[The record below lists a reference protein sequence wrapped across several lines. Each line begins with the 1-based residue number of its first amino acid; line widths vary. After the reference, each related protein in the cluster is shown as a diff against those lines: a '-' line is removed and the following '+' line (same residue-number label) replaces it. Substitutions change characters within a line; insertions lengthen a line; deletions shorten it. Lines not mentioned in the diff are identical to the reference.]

1 MKKYKFLS
9 ERKSFKTVESYKTL
23 RTNLMF
29 CGADVKVIV
38 LTSCLPNDGKS
49 YVTQNLAVSLSQVD
63 KKVLII
69 DADLRK
75 STMVGKVNV
84 DEDILGLSHY
94 LSGQAELSEVVYQ
107 NKEYENLYTIF
118 SGTFPPNPAELLSSE
133 KFRELIKKA
142 REEFDYILI
151 DTPPV
156 GAVIDSAVISAI
168 SDGIVMVIRAR
179 KTGYKLAQ
187 NVQEQLEKT
196 GCRILGAVLNG
207 IDTENKDKYYYK
219 KYYYYSDYNGYY
231 KK

>member
-1 MKKYKFLS
+1 MKKYKFSS

-29 CGADVKVIV
+29 CGADVKVV
-38 LTSCLPNDGKS
+38 VFTSCLPNDGKS

-75 STMVGKVNV
+75 STMAGKVNV
-84 DEDILGLSHY
+84 DGDVLGLSHY
-94 LSGQAELSEVVYQ
+94 LSGQAELGEVIYQ

-118 SGTFPPNPAELLSSE
+118 AGTFPPNPAELLSSA
-133 KFRELIKKA
+133 KFKELIEKA
-142 REEFDYILI
+142 RDEFDYVLI

-179 KTGYKLAQ
+179 RTSYKLAQ

-196 GCRILGAVLNG
+196 GCKILGAVLNG